1 MLQVD
6 LNDLAR
12 GPVETPGEIAGDD
25 PALAGMN
32 LRLAAP
38 VRVTGRLQ
46 EAGEGRFYWQGSL
59 RAVVTG
65 ECRRCLTP
73 VTAPVTADIGALFSQ
88 ESDASDDPDAFPVAP
103 DASVIDV
110 TPAVREELALVAPE
124 FLLCREDCRGLCP
137 RCGHD
142 LNTGPCTCPPVT
154 DPRWAGL
161 AGLKDKLS
169 R

>member
-6 LNDLAR
+6 PNELAR
-12 GPVETPGEIAGDD
+12 GPVETRGEIAGDD
-25 PALAGMN
+25 PLLAG
-32 LRLAAP
+32 LDIRLAAP

-46 EAGEGRFYWQGSL
+46 EAGAGRFYWQGSFQT
-59 RAVVTG
+59 AVAG

-73 VTAPVTADIGALFSQ
+73 VTVPLAAEIGALFSQ
-88 ESDASDDPDAFPVAP
+88 EPDASEDPDAFPVAP

-124 FLLCREDCRGLCP
+124 YLLCRDDCRGLCP

-142 LNTGPCTCPPVT
+142 LNAGPCACPPVT

-161 AGLKDKLS
+161 AGLKSKP
-169 R
+169 